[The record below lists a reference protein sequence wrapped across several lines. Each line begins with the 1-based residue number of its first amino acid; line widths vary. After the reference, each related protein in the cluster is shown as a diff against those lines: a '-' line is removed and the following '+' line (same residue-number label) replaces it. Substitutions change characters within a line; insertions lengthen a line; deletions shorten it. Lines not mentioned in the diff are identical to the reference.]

1 MTTITRRQA
10 LVAAGTAAFAA
21 AVAAP
26 RGAFALT
33 KEEEL
38 VDKCRLS
45 VQSMLS
51 QSDFKPMGDYIK
63 KARAVLIFPSL
74 FKGGFILGGEGGTG
88 VLLARR
94 GDGTWSYP
102 AFYYFGAASL
112 GLQIGGQLSEVVLT
126 VMNDDSLGRILR
138 NNFKLGADASVAV
151 GPLGKGVGA
160 GTAGGFDSD
169 LYSFSR
175 TAGLFGGVSVDGA
188 ILGDQ
193 PERNRYYYGRDV
205 SATQIVRENV
215 VSNSQADP
223 LRNALPM

>member
-10 LVAAGTAAFAA
+10 LYAAGTAALAA
-21 AVAAP
+21 AAGLP
-26 RGAFALT
+26 RGAFAMT
-33 KEEEL
+33 AEEEL
-38 VDKCRLS
+38 VDKCRIS
-45 VQSMLS
+45 VQSMLG
-51 QSDFKPMGDYIK
+51 QSDFKPMADYIK
-63 KARAVLIFPSL
+63 RARGVLIFPSL

-88 VLLARR
+88 LLLGRR
-94 GDGTWSYP
+94 ADNSWSYP

-151 GPLGKGVGA
+151 GPIGKGVGA

-175 TAGLFGGVSVDGA
+175 SAGLFGGVSVDGA
-188 ILGDQ
+188 IIGDQ

-205 SATQIVRENV
+205 SATQILHENI

-223 LRNALPM
+223 LRNALPT